1 MNICDVN
8 AIDAVIFDIGYK
20 PSEIN
25 KRVSKL
31 RDCYNIIRI

>member
-8 AIDAVIFDIGYK
+8 GIDKVIIDIGYK

-25 KRVSKL
+25 KRLSKL